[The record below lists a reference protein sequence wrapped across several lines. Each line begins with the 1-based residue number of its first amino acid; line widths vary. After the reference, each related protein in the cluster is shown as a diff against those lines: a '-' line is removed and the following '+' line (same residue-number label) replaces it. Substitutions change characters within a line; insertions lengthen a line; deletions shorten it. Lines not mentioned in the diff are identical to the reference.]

1 MIKEKRFKGIG
12 VSEGYGIGK
21 AVVIQE
27 LKLDYSGKSFTDAE
41 TESARLDAAVEKFT
55 AETKALISEL
65 SANAGEKMRKSCR
78 GILQCLQILL

>member
-27 LKLDYSGKSFTDAE
+27 LK
-41 TESARLDAAVEKFT
+41 
-55 AETKALISEL
+55 
-65 SANAGEKMRKSCR
+65 
-78 GILQCLQILL
+78 QIGRAHV

>member
-41 TESARLDAAVEKFT
+41 TESARLDAAVKNSPPKQRLLFPSFPPMP
-55 AETKALISEL
+55 AK
-65 SANAGEKMRKSCR
+65 KMRKSCR